1 MENKHE
7 HIKTWADKLQETGIP
22 YSPESW
28 QAMKSLLDA
37 ELPKQKKN
45 NTRRWTM
52 TVILLLLLIGI
63 CNVPGINRFNNYS
76 ASKNTP
82 IPLINENSTQDSS
95 DKDVYALPTKEA
107 HPLFYK
113 KVHPLPNKE
122 THSLPTSPI
131 TNKTGRSIDTENNPA
146 QHDFISSDKKQI
158 ANDHGK
164 GKPGLKTQRQKTI
177 TETVPAF
184 PDSNSL
190 TKNSPETINAD
201 STKMKKPVDSAK
213 NKISAA
219 KKPNK
224 VTPGPIAKQETENDS
239 TEDARG
245 FVLALGLNQFFV
257 LGNQDK
263 TNYNSSGTSGN
274 LSDYIPVPVGRYYFH
289 KWFYVQAEAQ
299 FNTPQYTKTLLIGQ
313 TEKNSFSQ
321 PAVQSVFVKKLFY
334 FNIPL
339 SVHYSP
345 VKNLFIGAGLQ
356 FSLLT
361 NGVGLIQNTH
371 AFLGFPP
378 TVVNPSDT
386 AFISASVQNIK
397 TDSSYKELK
406 TSEWRFLVDVNY
418 QWKRLT
424 LGLRYN
430 QAFSDFV
437 NVRIS
442 TANITQAH
450 NNSVQLYIRYMIW
463 DKRKKFLI
471 AK

>member
-1 MENKHE
+1 MENKRE
-7 HIKTWADKLQETGIP
+7 HIKTWAEKLQETGAP

-28 QAMKSLLDA
+28 QAMEALLDA
-37 ELPKQKKN
+37 ELPNQKKN
-45 NTRRWTM
+45 SSRRWILTI
-52 TVILLLLLIGI
+52 ILLLLLIGI
-63 CNVPGINRFNNYS
+63 CNGPGINRLNNFS
-76 ASKNTP
+76 ANKNTP
-82 IPLINENSTQDSS
+82 TPLINEDSTQVYS
-95 DKDVYALPTKEA
+95 DKDDHHQSINPV
-107 HPLFYK
+107 
-113 KVHPLPNKE
+113 
-122 THSLPTSPI
+122 
-131 TNKTGRSIDTENNPA
+131 TNKTSRRIVKENNPG
-146 QHDFISSDKKQI
+146 QHDFISPDKKQI
-158 ANDHGK
+158 SNDHGK
-164 GKPGLKTQRQKTI
+164 EKPGLKAQQQKTDA
-177 TETVPAF
+177 ETVSAF
-184 PDSNSL
+184 PDSNLLSR
-190 TKNSPETINAD
+190 NSPETVNAD
-201 STKMKKPVDSAK
+201 TANIKKSTDSIK
-213 NKISAA
+213 NKISVV

-224 VTPGPIAKQETENDS
+224 VMPDLKPKKEINNDS
-239 TEDARG
+239 IEDARG

-257 LGNQDK
+257 IGNQDK
-263 TNYNSSGTSGN
+263 TNYNSNGTNGN

-313 TEKNSFSQ
+313 TEKNSSIQ
-321 PAVQSVFVKKLFY
+321 PAIQSVFVKKLFY
-334 FNIPL
+334 FNMPL

-361 NGVGLIQNTH
+361 NGVGLIQDTH
-371 AFLGFPP
+371 TFLGLPP
-378 TVVNPSDT
+378 NIVNPSDT

-397 TDSSYKELK
+397 SDSSYKELK

-418 QWKRLT
+418 QWNRLT

-442 TANITQAH
+442 TVNITQAH
-450 NNSVQLYIRYMIW
+450 NSSLQLYIRYMIW

>member
-1 MENKHE
+1 MENKRE
-7 HIKTWADKLQETGIP
+7 HIKTWAEKFQETGTP
-22 YSPESW
+22 YTPESW
-28 QAMKSLLDA
+28 KAMEALLNA
-37 ELPKQKKN
+37 KLPNQKKN
-45 NTRRWTM
+45 NRRRWTM
-52 TVILLLLLIGI
+52 TVILLLLLIGV
-63 CNVPGINRFNNYS
+63 CNGPGINRLNNFS
-76 ASKNTP
+76 ANRNSP
-82 IPLINENSTQDSS
+82 APLIIEDSTRESS
-95 DKDVYALPTKEA
+95 DKDVYPPSKNPVA
-107 HPLFYK
+107 
-113 KVHPLPNKE
+113 
-122 THSLPTSPI
+122 
-131 TNKTGRSIDTENNPA
+131 NKTSRSTAKENNPGK
-146 QHDFISSDKKQI
+146 QDFNSADKKLTT
-158 ANDHGK
+158 NNRVK
-164 GKPGLKTQRQKTI
+164 VKPGLKTRPQKTSA
-177 TETVPAF
+177 EKASAF
-184 PDSNSL
+184 SDSNLL
-190 TKNSPETINAD
+190 TKNSQETIKAD
-201 STKMKKPVDSAK
+201 TSEITKSPDSVNNKIPAINKLNNVKGKPVP
-213 NKISAA
+213 
-219 KKPNK
+219 KKEIK
-224 VTPGPIAKQETENDS
+224 NDS
-239 TEDARG
+239 IEDARG

-257 LGNQDK
+257 VGSQDR
-263 TNYNSSGTSGN
+263 TNYNSNGTSGN

-313 TEKNSFSQ
+313 TEKSSFSQ

-345 VKNLFIGAGLQ
+345 VKNLFVGAGLQ

-361 NGVGLIQNTH
+361 NGVGLIQDTRS
-371 AFLGFPP
+371 FLGFPP
-378 TVVNPSDT
+378 NVVNPADT
-386 AFISASVQNIK
+386 AFLSATVQNIK

-450 NNSVQLYIRYMIW
+450 NSSMQLYIRYMIW

>member
-1 MENKHE
+1 MENKHD
-7 HIKTWADKLQETGIP
+7 HIKTWAEKLQETGVP

-28 QAMKSLLDA
+28 EAMQALLDA
-37 ELPKQKKN
+37 ELPNQKKKS
-45 NTRRWTM
+45 TRRWIVTA
-52 TVILLLLLIGI
+52 ILLLLLIGI
-63 CNVPGINRFNNYS
+63 CNGPGIDRLNNFS
-76 ASKNTP
+76 ASKNSQAP
-82 IPLINENSTQDSS
+82 AINGDPTRDSS
-95 DKDVYALPTKEA
+95 DKDVHPPSTKDV
-107 HPLFYK
+107 P
-113 KVHPLPNKE
+113 
-122 THSLPTSPI
+122 PTSINPG
-131 TNKTGRSIDTENNPA
+131 TNKTGNSIVKEND
-146 QHDFISSDKKQI
+146 QGQREFILADKKRVAKVHHI
-158 ANDHGK
+158 ENSALNA
-164 GKPGLKTQRQKTI
+164 QRQKTGI
-177 TETVPAF
+177 QSASVF
-184 PDSNSL
+184 PDSNAS
-190 TKNSPETINAD
+190 TKNSPETFFAD
-201 STKMKKPVDSAK
+201 TAQIKKPTDSLK
-213 NKISAA
+213 NKISSA
-219 KKPNK
+219 KKTNK
-224 VTPGPIAKQETENDS
+224 PTPGPTTNKENKDDS
-239 TEDARG
+239 TEDAKG

-257 LGNQDK
+257 VGNQDK
-263 TNYNSSGTSGN
+263 TNYNSSGTTGN
-274 LSDYIPVPVGRYYFH
+274 LSDYIPVPVGRFYFH

-313 TEKNSFSQ
+313 GEKNSFNQSSI
-321 PAVQSVFVKKLFY
+321 QSVFVKKLFY

-361 NGVGLIQNTH
+361 NGVGLVQDTH
-371 AFLGFPP
+371 TFLGPP
-378 TVVNPSDT
+378 PSVVNPSDT

-397 TDSSYKELK
+397 SDSSYRELK

-450 NNSVQLYIRYMIW
+450 NSSMQLYIRYMIW